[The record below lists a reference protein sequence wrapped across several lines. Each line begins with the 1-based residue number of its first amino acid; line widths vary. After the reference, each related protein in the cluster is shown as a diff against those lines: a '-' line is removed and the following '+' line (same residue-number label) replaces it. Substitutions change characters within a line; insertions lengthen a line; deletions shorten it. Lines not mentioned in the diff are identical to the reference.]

1 MKKNKNLSVSTS
13 STSPLKKGKSL
24 KIVLVGGCFDVLHSG
39 HIIFLKKAKKL
50 GDKLVV
56 LLESDKNIKETKGKN
71 RPINSQKNR
80 SLVLSNLKM
89 VDEVIKLPYFRND
102 EGYFKI
108 IEKIN
113 PDFIAVS
120 QNDENLEKKKRQ
132 AKIIGAKV
140 VKVTKLIPYQSTS
153 RVIEII
159 VQDL

>member
-1 MKKNKNLSVSTS
+1 MKNK
-13 STSPLKKGKSL
+13 

-39 HIIFLKKAKKL
+39 HIVFLEKAKKL
-50 GDKLVV
+50 GEKLVV
-56 LLESDKNIKETKGKN
+56 LLESDKNIKEKKGIS
-71 RPINSQKNR
+71 RPINNQKNR
-80 SLVLSNLKM
+80 ALVLSNLKM
-89 VDEVIKLPYFRND
+89 VDEVIKLPYLRND

-108 IEKIN
+108 VKKIK

-140 VKVTKLIPYQSTS
+140 IKVTKLIPYQSTS

-159 VQDL
+159 AQSL